1 MKPTLKEL
9 LLKLTQ
15 AAKKRKTLPLET
27 NGIRTKGVPIND

>member
-15 AAKKRKTLPLET
+15 AAKKRKPLPLET
-27 NGIRTKGVPIND
+27 YGIKEKGVPIND